1 MEWKKGNTFAF
12 IAFCSY
18 GFFWLSLIGISILSA
33 LKLAAP
39 PDGNAMGCYCLIWGV
54 FTLGMWVAT
63 WKIANRA
70 LNFTFF
76 TVVLLFA
83 LLAAHFYAE
92 SHTMERIAG
101 VEGII
106 CGLSA
111 IYVAMGELLNPIYGR
126 TVIPLFPINKKK

>member
-12 IAFCSY
+12 IAFISY
-18 GFFWLSLIGISILSA
+18 GFFWLSLINLNILVS
-33 LKLAAP
+33 LGLAAK
-39 PDGNAMGCYCLIWGV
+39 PDGMAMGFYCLIWGV
-54 FTLGMWVAT
+54 FTLGMFVASL
-63 WKIANRA
+63 KIANRA
-70 LNFTFF
+70 LCFTFF

-83 LLAAHFYAE
+83 LLAIHFFTE
-92 SHTMERIAG
+92 SAKMEKVAG

-126 TVIPLFPINKKK
+126 TVIPLFPIKKN

>member
-12 IAFCSY
+12 IAFISY
-18 GFFWLSLIGISILSA
+18 GFFWLSLIFLNIMTT
-33 LKLAAP
+33 LKIAAK
-39 PDGNAMGCYCLIWGV
+39 PDGDAMGCYCLIWGV
-54 FTLGMWVAT
+54 FTLGMWVAS
-63 WKIANRA
+63 WKIAPRA
-70 LNFTFF
+70 LNFVFF

-92 SHTMERIAG
+92 SEVMERIAG

-126 TVIPLFPINKKK
+126 TIIPLFPINKK

>member
-12 IAFCSY
+12 IAFISY
-18 GFFWLSLIGISILSA
+18 GFFWQSLIFLNIMKT
-33 LKLAAP
+33 LKIAGA
-39 PDGNAMGCYCLIWGV
+39 PDGNAMGFYCLIWGV
-54 FTLGMWVAT
+54 FTLGMWIAT
-63 WKIANRA
+63 WKITNRA
-70 LNFTFF
+70 LSFTFF

-83 LLAAHFYAE
+83 LLAAHFFAE
-92 SHTMERIAG
+92 SHTMEKIAG

-126 TVIPLFPINKKK
+126 TIIPLFPYKKK